1 MATDLTNVS
10 AEEERTKP
18 APGERPGRAA
28 RAPSLGEGR
37 LVSLDTFRGF
47 IMFWIVGG
55 HALIASLLAL
65 RPNALSNFLLNELGH
80 SVWAGLHF
88 WDCIWPSFMLMVG
101 VSIPFSYAKRS
112 CTQTYPQMLG
122 HALIRFA
129 ALFLLSSLRESVDG
143 GKPAWIE
150 LSGVLQPIAI
160 AYLVA
165 FLLVRMSPWIQAAV
179 GGAILAANLLIMAFV
194 SAPGVPAGSYQESAN
209 IIRSV
214 DLMVLG
220 RTYLPGN
227 TGGVGGSIL
236 CIWFPIPTTIL
247 GMLIGGWLLSARSKA
262 SKMKMIAGAGFL
274 CLAGGYALSFFVPV
288 IFKLVTPSFVLVSAG
303 WACLMLLIFYYAVD
317 YRGFRKWTL
326 PFIVIG
332 SNSIF
337 VYMFYDLVPL
347 HRWVSIFTR
356 AAVAPGGRLEPLL
369 HAVVFLA
376 VEWLLLFWMYR
387 RKIFIKA

>member
-28 RAPSLGEGR
+28 GAPSLGEGR

-55 HALIASLLAL
+55 KALIASLLAL

-129 ALFLLSSLRESVDG
+129 VLFLLSSLRESVDG

-165 FLLVRMSPWIQAAV
+165 FLLVRISPWIQAAV
-179 GGAILAANLLIMAFV
+179 GGTILAANLLIMAFASV
-194 SAPGVPAGSYQESAN
+194 PGVPAGSYQESAN

-262 SKMKMIAGAGFL
+262 SKMKMLAGAGFL
-274 CLAGGYALSFFVPV
+274 CLAGGCALSFFVPV
-288 IFKLVTPSFVLVSAG
+288 IFKLVTTSFVLVSAG

-317 YRGFRKWTL
+317 YRGFRKWTP

-347 HRWVSIFTR
+347 RHWVSIFTQGM
-356 AAVAPGGRLEPLL
+356 VGTSGRMEPLL
-369 HAVVFLA
+369 QAVVVL
-376 VEWLLLFWMYR
+376 VVQWLMLSWMYR
-387 RKIFIKA
+387 NKILIKA